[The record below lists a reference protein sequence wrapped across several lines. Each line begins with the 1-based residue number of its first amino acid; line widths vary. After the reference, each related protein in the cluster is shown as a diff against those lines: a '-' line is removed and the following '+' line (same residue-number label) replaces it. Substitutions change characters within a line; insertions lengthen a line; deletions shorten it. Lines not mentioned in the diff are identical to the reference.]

1 MRRRMSLVHSVLA
14 AGLSAGVAIAPIAPA
29 SAFILGGIVYD
40 PSNYAQNLL
49 TAVRTLEMINN
60 QIKQLVNEAQM
71 IANQVKDLTN
81 LPYTA
86 RAALTARLAE
96 IENLI
101 KTAKGLAYDVA
112 QIDAAFQS
120 LYPEDYAT
128 FSNAAMAADA
138 RRHWEEASRAF
149 HDAVIMQAK
158 IAETVSEDLGTL
170 DEIVAQS
177 ETAIGDLQVSQAG
190 NQLLAL
196 QTKQSMH
203 TAELMAVNARADA
216 LDRAR
221 ALQMEERA
229 RVHRTR
235 FVGDGVIYP

>member
-1 MRRRMSLVHSVLA
+1 MRRRMKALLLGTAMLLPLA
-14 AGLSAGVAIAPIAPA
+14 LSPIQSA
-29 SAFILGGIVYD
+29 SAQFFGGIVYD

-86 RAALTARLAE
+86 RAALNARLAE
-96 IENLI
+96 IDTLI

-112 QIDAAFQS
+112 SIDATFQT
-120 LYPEDYAT
+120 LYPEDYAA
-128 FSNAAMAADA
+128 FSNAAMAGDA
-138 RRHWEEASRAF
+138 RRHWQEASRAF

-158 IAETVSEDLGTL
+158 VTETIAADLGTL
-170 DEIVAQS
+170 DEIVTQS
-177 ETAIGDLQVSQAG
+177 ESAIGDLQVSQAG

-203 TAELMAVNARADA
+203 TTELMAVNARADA

-221 ALQMEERA
+221 QLQMEERA
-229 RVHRTR
+229 RIHRIR
-235 FVGDGVIYP
+235 FIGDGIIYP

>member
-1 MRRRMSLVHSVLA
+1 MRRRMKALL
-14 AGLSAGVAIAPIAPA
+14 LSAAMLSPLTLLSVTPA
-29 SAFILGGIVYD
+29 SAQLFGGVVYD

-49 TAVRTLEMINN
+49 TAVRTLQMINN
-60 QIKQLVNEAQM
+60 QIKQLTNEAQM

-86 RAALTARLAE
+86 RAALNARLAE
-96 IENLI
+96 IDALI
-101 KTAKGLAYDVA
+101 KTAKGLAFDVA
-112 QIDAAFQS
+112 SIDATFKA
-120 LYPEDYAT
+120 LYPEDYAS

-138 RRHWEEASRAF
+138 RRHWREASRAF

-158 IAETVSEDLGTL
+158 ITETVAADLTTL
-170 DEIVAQS
+170 DEIVRES
-177 ETAIGDLQVSQAG
+177 ETAIGGLQVAQAG

-203 TAELMAVNARADA
+203 AAELMAVNARADA

-221 ALQMEERA
+221 QLQMEERA
-229 RVHRTR
+229 RIQRTR
-235 FVGDGVIYP
+235 FIGDGIIYP

>member
-1 MRRRMSLVHSVLA
+1 MKALL
-14 AGLSAGVAIAPIAPA
+14 LSTAMILPFTLSPIAPA
-29 SAFILGGIVYD
+29 NAQFFGGIVYD

-81 LPYTA
+81 LPFTA
-86 RAALTARLAE
+86 RAALNARLAE
-96 IENLI
+96 IDALI

-112 QIDAAFQS
+112 SIDATFKT
-120 LYPEDYAT
+120 LYPEDYAA
-128 FSNAAMAADA
+128 FSNAAMAGDA
-138 RRHWEEASRAF
+138 RRHWQEASRAL
-149 HDAVIMQAK
+149 HDAVVMQAK
-158 IAETVSEDLGTL
+158 ITETIAADLGTL

-177 ETAIGDLQVSQAG
+177 ESAIGDLQVSQAG

-203 TAELMAVNARADA
+203 TAELMAVNARADT

-221 ALQMEERA
+221 QLQMEERA
-229 RVHRTR
+229 RIHRTR
-235 FVGDGVIYP
+235 FIGDGVIYP